1 MKKVWIQVLLLLIAF
16 IVFDRLVLPFYT
28 SRGRETSVPDVRN
41 MTYDDASRVLRRNG
55 LEAKK
60 SYNFRYLPDVAS
72 DVVLDQVPAANS
84 SVKPGRN
91 VYLVLN
97 RQEKPSYAMPELTG
111 RPEGEARQV
120 LARIGMIVDEVQFRA
135 VATEEEDGRVL
146 NQSVPPNVMVK
157 TGTAVSIIV
166 GKLEV
171 EPEGMKRV
179 VIPEV
184 LGMSFDQAKS
194 TLLQRGLTT
203 GKITY
208 EYSAILVPNTV
219 ISQKPSANS
228 FAPAGQ
234 EIEMTVVT
242 SERK

>member
-1 MKKVWIQVLLLLIAF
+1 
-16 IVFDRLVLPFYT
+16 
-28 SRGRETSVPDVRN
+28 
-41 MTYDDASRVLRRNG
+41 
-55 LEAKK
+55 
-60 SYNFRYLPDVAS
+60 
-72 DVVLDQVPAANS
+72 
-84 SVKPGRN
+84 
-91 VYLVLN
+91 
-97 RQEKPSYAMPELTG
+97 
-111 RPEGEARQV
+111 
-120 LARIGMIVDEVQFRA
+120 
-135 VATEEEDGRVL
+135 
-146 NQSVPPNVMVK
+146 MVK